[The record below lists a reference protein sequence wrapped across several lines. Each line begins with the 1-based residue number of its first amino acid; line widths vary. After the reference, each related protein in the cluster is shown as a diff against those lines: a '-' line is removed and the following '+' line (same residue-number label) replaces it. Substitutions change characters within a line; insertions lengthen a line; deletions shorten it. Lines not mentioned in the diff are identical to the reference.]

1 MTRFLPW
8 SLRTYRLLLLLY
20 PDDLRRDFGSEM
32 LEAFADDL
40 SVECAARGVK
50 GAIRIWRITLCEV
63 IRIGFPAWLQIPA
76 IAVPALSAAT
86 VFVSQSPLLI
96 LAIRRG
102 TGDTTPLDALVGLA
116 IGAAVSALTSFVAVY
131 RWKRAGIISL
141 GICSKLAT

>member
-32 LEAFADDL
+32 FEAFADDL

-86 VFVSQSPLLI
+86 VFVSQSPLL
-96 LAIRRG
+96 
-102 TGDTTPLDALVGLA
+102 GDTTPLDALVGLA

-141 GICSKLAT
+141 GICSKRAI